1 MAFCALAA
9 DISVH
14 QGHID
19 WPALKTA
26 GLYGVILRAG
36 YGRLTSQKDKNF
48 EENYAGAASIG
59 LPAGAY
65 WYSYAATPADAEA
78 EARACLEVLAGRELA
93 LPLYFDQEEGSIP
106 AAGRTAC
113 ALAFLGY
120 LRAHSGYKTGYY
132 SYTAW
137 FAGVD
142 LDAIRAACDSIWL
155 ADYRANYD
163 TTIPRD
169 IHQYTSSGSLPGI
182 GGRVDLNHVYRDF
195 VLEAKGESEMDLSFD
210 TYRIGPVSQ
219 GDRNTLAALAESLG
233 LGYSHQGDYI
243 LIGPASLGDRKQVV
257 ARAEALGLGVEGVA
271 PEVPEAPEESGESGE
286 NKPEAGGNEG
296 EGEVPAP
303 GEESGQPQESETGG
317 EGEAAQPEKSITIA
331 GASPAQAALLKALA
345 GLWGLEAKG
354 GE

>member
-14 QGHID
+14 QGRID

-48 EENYAGAASIG
+48 EENYVGAASIG

-93 LPLYFDQEEGSIP
+93 LPLYFDQEDNSIP
-106 AAGRTAC
+106 AAQRTPC

-163 TTIPRD
+163 TAIPRD

-195 VLEAKGESEMDLSFD
+195 VSEVKGESEMDLSFD
-210 TYRIGPVSQ
+210 TYKIGPVSE
-219 GDRNTLAALAESLG
+219 GDRRTMAAFAEGLG
-233 LGYSHQGDYI
+233 LGYSHEGDYI
-243 LIGPASLGDRKQVV
+243 LIGPASLGDRKQLL
-257 ARAEALGLGVEGVA
+257 AKAQSLGLGIEGVA
-271 PEVPEAPEESGESGE
+271 PQEEPEEPSSGEDKPSTGEGEPEEGTEGGSDGQNPGESGSD
-286 NKPEAGGNEG
+286 GSG
-296 EGEVPAP
+296 EK
-303 GEESGQPQESETGG
+303 TTLT
-317 EGEAAQPEKSITIA
+317 IT
-331 GASPAQAALLKALA
+331 GASPAQAAFLKALA

>member
-14 QGHID
+14 QGRID

-65 WYSYAATPADAEA
+65 WYSYAATPADAET

-106 AAGRTAC
+106 AAQRTPC

-155 ADYRANYD
+155 ADYRANCD
-163 TTIPRD
+163 TAIPRD

-182 GGRVDLNHVYRDF
+182 VGRVDLNHVYRDF
-195 VLEAKGESEMDLSFD
+195 VSEAKGESEMDLSFD
-210 TYRIGPVSQ
+210 TYKIGPVSQ
-219 GDRNTLAALAESLG
+219 GDRNTLAALAGSLG
-233 LGYSHQGDYI
+233 LGYTHQGDYI

-271 PEVPEAPEESGESGE
+271 PEAPEEDGTGGDR
-286 NKPEAGGNEG
+286 PEAGGEK
-296 EGEVPAP
+296 PAP
-303 GEESGQPQESETGG
+303 GEESGEAPGSTGGDKPETGS
-317 EGEAAQPEKSITIA
+317 EGEAAQPAKSITIE
-331 GASPAQAALLKALA
+331 GASPAQAAFLKALA